1 MLANVPVGKWVLE
14 TQFNHALLVLGK
26 SSFTQRID
34 VLQVEGSQLRFTDY
48 NRQRRIQRIKHM
60 NLPKIVVGDVVDAVL
75 KGEIITMMHC
85 TNCQNR
91 FNNGVAKAV
100 RERLP
105 EGWEADCLFS
115 SAVPDPQDRL
125 GRISIPPSRIHPPR
139 VINLYGQLE
148 RGVEY
153 DDKGVQ
159 IRRMNY
165 GALADAMVLARKF
178 LLEHCTNPSGYR
190 LGFPVNMAAKR
201 AGGDWTIVREM
212 IMFIFREFDVTF
224 YEFSEG
230 DDMSKDTNEVG
241 ND

>member
-1 MLANVPVGKWVLE
+1 MLVDVPVGRWVLE
-14 TQFNHALLVLGK
+14 TFSGHSILVLGK

-34 VLQVEGSQLRFTDY
+34 VLKVVGSEFRLTDY

-60 NLPKIVVGDVVDAVL
+60 TPKIVKGDVVDAVL

-100 RERLP
+100 REQLP

-115 SAVPDPQDRL
+115 SAIQDPKDRL
-125 GRISIPPSRIHPPR
+125 GRISVPPSRIHPPR
-139 VINLYGQLE
+139 VINLYGQLD

-178 LLEHCTNPSGYR
+178 LMEHCTNPAGYR

-201 AGGDWTIVREM
+201 AGGDWTIVQEM

-224 YEFSEG
+224 YEFTEG
-230 DDMSKDTNEVG
+230 DDMSKDTNEV
-241 ND
+241 